1 MACSSPGCSC
11 DAFYASLGDFGMQ
24 RRCRLC
30 GSTWL
35 DQDPAPALA
44 AASALDA
51 PMVRTTPRARS
62 ETATTTNAV
71 ADVVTMARQRL
82 AEVRNEAAHL
92 ELRLA
97 VLRTEETML
106 AAMVRAADDVAAPDP
121 CQN

>member
-1 MACSSPGCSC
+1 
-11 DAFYASLGDFGMQ
+11 MQ

-35 DQDPAPALA
+35 DQDAAPIVA
-44 AASALDA
+44 ATATLDV
-51 PMVRTTPRARS
+51 PMVRTTSHVRL
-62 ETATTTNAV
+62 ETAPPTHAV

-82 AEVRNEAAHL
+82 AEVRNEAAHF

-121 CQN
+121 CPN